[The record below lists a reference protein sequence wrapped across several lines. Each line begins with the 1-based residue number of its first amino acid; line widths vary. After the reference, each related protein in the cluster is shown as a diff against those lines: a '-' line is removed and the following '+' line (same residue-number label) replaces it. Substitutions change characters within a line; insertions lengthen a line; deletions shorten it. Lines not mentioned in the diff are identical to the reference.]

1 MNGVDG
7 VVVPFMVDLADLLG
21 LSEHAAFAVA
31 DDGIIVPAALPEL
44 VNHLH
49 VLVGYVVTQIV
60 AGLLVETGALSS
72 AFEVACDDIPTS
84 PAFRQMVQR
93 RHAPGKLKRRL
104 VGKRPGDA
112 ESQML
117 SHIRHHGDEQKGI
130 VDRHLCR
137 VAQRR
142 VG

>member
-60 AGLLVETGALSS
+60 AGLLV
-72 AFEVACDDIPTS
+72 
-84 PAFRQMVQR
+84 
-93 RHAPGKLKRRL
+93 
-104 VGKRPGDA
+104 
-112 ESQML
+112 
-117 SHIRHHGDEQKGI
+117 
-130 VDRHLCR
+130 
-137 VAQRR
+137 
-142 VG
+142 